1 VQAQAL
7 VECPGQVFFYGIT
20 AGPAYS
26 EEAKEDRPELH
37 EVKDENLIPNIIRL
51 EPQRP
56 TEDSKSE
63 RVPSTIEIPGRDF
76 Q

>member
-1 VQAQAL
+1 VPARAL
-7 VECPGQVFFYGIT
+7 VECPGQVFFYAIT
-20 AGPAYS
+20 AAPTYS
-26 EEAKEDRPELH
+26 EEAKEDRSELH